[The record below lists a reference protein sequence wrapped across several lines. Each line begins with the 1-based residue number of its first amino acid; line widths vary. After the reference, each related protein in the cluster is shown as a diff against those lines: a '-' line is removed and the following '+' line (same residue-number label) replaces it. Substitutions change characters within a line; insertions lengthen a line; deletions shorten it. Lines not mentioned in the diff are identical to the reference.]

1 MNDLASAP
9 VLSTPAEAILE
20 QTQPLQRTATPLNL
34 EQFDLQ
40 YEIKRTVDE
49 IRQRRW
55 RRIALQLPDDM
66 LVDGPRVF
74 DRLSALLATT
84 RKAVRAPQSQQHNT
98 IEQAHSQANPTSG
111 SLNGQTADSEEIE
124 RLTILGDTSY
134 GACCVDE
141 IAAEHASADGVV
153 HYGRSCLSPTQ
164 RLPVI
169 YVYTSKPLDI
179 DAALKALTD
188 LVADKHEK
196 ICLLA
201 DVPWQH
207 HMDDLTARVQEV
219 GYEQIIAPGLLHEPS
234 SPLPNRDMPSF
245 LKDRPDKLQQ
255 YSIFHIGTPP
265 TSLILTLTSRV
276 KKLFVFDPSSKSASL
291 DNTASAIMR
300 RRYASLLRLSS
311 AAVIGILVNT
321 LSVKNY
327 MTALEH
333 VQSLIS
339 ASGKKAY
346 TFVVGKLNPAKL
358 ANFAEV
364 GGWVVIG
371 CWESSLIDSKEFL
384 APVVTPFELE
394 IALMRDDCRIWG
406 QEWISDFQT
415 LLERKQA
422 GGSLPPAL
430 ETSETTTSDDWQDQ
444 SEDDE
449 PPEFDLRTGRYV
461 SRPRQR
467 RPQHAISTKAAQNE
481 APASSALVQRA
492 KGDIATI
499 NGVMSPGAEFLR
511 SKREWQGLG
520 SDFAIEYDRD
530 DKGNIQGASMEEGR
544 SGVARGY
551 THGQV
556 DTPQD
561 RR

>member
-1 MNDLASAP
+1 MDDLVSAP
-9 VLSTPAEAILE
+9 VLSTPADTLLE
-20 QTQPLQRTATPLNL
+20 QTLATPVSSSALST

-40 YEIKRTVDE
+40 YEIRRTVDE
-49 IRQRRW
+49 IRRRRW
-55 RRIALQLPDDM
+55 KRIALQFPDDM

-74 DRLSALLATT
+74 DRLRSQLATT
-84 RKAVRAPQSQQHNT
+84 RTTESATQGSDSQVGTTVVGGTAQAEDTTSEHN
-98 IEQAHSQANPTSG
+98 
-111 SLNGQTADSEEIE
+111 DE

-141 IAAEHASADGVV
+141 IAAEHAAADGVV

-169 YVYTSKPLDI
+169 YVFTAKPLDH
-179 DAALKALTD
+179 DAAVHTLMEAVSDQQAKL
-188 LVADKHEK
+188 
-196 ICLLA
+196 CLLA

-207 HMDDLTARVQEV
+207 HLQHLADRLRHA
-219 GYEQIIAPGLLHEPS
+219 GYEHTSAPELIHDPS
-234 SPLPNRDMPSF
+234 SPLPNRAITLTHDE
-245 LKDRPDKLQQ
+245 LKDYTVIHL
-255 YSIFHIGTPP
+255 GTPP
-265 TSLILTLTSRV
+265 TSLVLTLTSRV
-276 KKLFVFDPSSKSASL
+276 KEFMVLDPASTSTSL
-291 DNTASAIMR
+291 DTAAPAIMR

-311 AAVIGILVNT
+311 AAVIGILINT

-327 MTALEH
+327 MVALEH
-333 VQSLIS
+333 VQSLIA

-384 APVVTPFELE
+384 APVITPFELE
-394 IALMRDDCRIWG
+394 VALMRDDSRIWG

-415 LLERKQA
+415 LLQRKQA
-422 GGSLPPAL
+422 AAASTPAL
-430 ETSETTTSDDWQDQ
+430 DASVSVADSDWQDQ

-461 SRPRQR
+461 SHPRPRKNK
-467 RPQHAISTKAAQNE
+467 PAAAIAESRNE
-481 APASSALVQRA
+481 APESSALVQRA
-492 KGDIATI
+492 KGDLATI
-499 NGVMSPGAEFLR
+499 NGVLSPGAEYLR

-520 SDFAIEYDRD
+520 SDFEIEYDRD
-530 DKGNIQGASMEEGR
+530 EQGNIQGASIEEGR

-551 THGQV
+551 THNLFSASDVQ
-556 DTPQD
+556 
-561 RR
+561 R

>member
-1 MNDLASAP
+1 MDELVSAP

-20 QTQPLQRTATPLNL
+20 RTQPLQRSTTELSP

-40 YEIKRTVDE
+40 YEIRRTVDE

-55 RRIALQLPDDM
+55 KRIALQFPDDM

-74 DRLSALLATT
+74 DRLSAQFATI
-84 RKAVRAPQSQQHNT
+84 RKATQIQ
-98 IEQAHSQANPTSG
+98 HSQWQNDTEVRQAPVATG
-111 SLNGQTADSEEIE
+111 SSNGDRPDTEEIE

-141 IAAEHASADGVV
+141 IAAEHAAADGVV

-169 YVYTSKPLDI
+169 YVYTSKPLDL
-179 DAALKALTD
+179 DAAIKALTD
-188 LVADKHEK
+188 VVLEKHSRL
-196 ICLLA
+196 CLLA

-207 HMDDLTARVQEV
+207 HVDNLLARVQEI
-219 GYEQIIAPGLLHEPS
+219 GYDQVVAPGLTHDPS
-234 SPLPNRDMPSF
+234 SPLPNRDIPSLIKSQPDE
-245 LKDRPDKLQQ
+245 LKE
-255 YSIFHIGTPP
+255 YSIFHIGLPP
-265 TSLILTLTSRV
+265 TSLVLTLTSRV
-276 KKLFVFDPSSKSASL
+276 KQLFVFDPSSDLASL
-291 DNTASAIMR
+291 DTTASAILR

-384 APVVTPFELE
+384 APVITPFELE

-415 LLERKQA
+415 LLRRKQA
-422 GGSLPPAL
+422 VESSPPAL
-430 ETSETTTSDDWQDQ
+430 ETSETDATGDWQDQ

-467 RPQHAISTKAAQNE
+467 RTQNAVAAKAARNE

-492 KGDIATI
+492 KGDLATI
-499 NGVMSPGAEFLR
+499 NGVMSPGAEYLR

-520 SDFAIEYDRD
+520 TDFAIEYDRD
-530 DKGNIQGASMEEGR
+530 DQGNIQGASMEEGR

-551 THGQV
+551 THAQV
-556 DTPQD
+556 DKPQEQQ
-561 RR
+561 